1 MRGWHDYSFNAV
13 HPLAPTRC
21 GNQKNITVERRGITM
36 AREKMVTRTVTQ
48 TTAEVMTI
56 DVTSAEV
63 QIREY
68 TIGGTYDTNE
78 LLLKKLQK
86 LFQTDTFKLVNIN
99 STTVEDLLLGMTE
112 EDFIRYATVL
122 PPRSA
127 KKESEE
133 S

>member
-1 MRGWHDYSFNAV
+1 
-13 HPLAPTRC
+13 
-21 GNQKNITVERRGITM
+21 M

-48 TTAEVMTI
+48 TSADVMTI

-63 QIREY
+63 QVSEF
-68 TIGGTYDTNE
+68 TIGGTYDSDE
-78 LLLKKLQK
+78 ILLKKLQS
-86 LFQTDTFKLVNIN
+86 LFQTDTLKLVHIS
-99 STTVEDLLLGMTE
+99 STTVEHLLLGMSE

-133 S
+133 SQHEKVKHGVYNGTI